1 MTTAESENRAAAVKD
16 SFWRAMMGRTDS
28 PLAEFGRTC
37 NGLATLRAAG
47 VAVDV
52 STLWAASDY
61 GRCDSAQLPIMLAV
75 AGAVVGIGAE

>member
-1 MTTAESENRAAAVKD
+1 MTTAEIENTVEAVRA
-16 SFWRAMMGRTDS
+16 SFWRAMRGQTDS
-28 PLAEFGRTC
+28 PLAELGRTC

-47 VAVDV
+47 VAVDA

-61 GRCDSAQLPIMLAV
+61 GRCDDAQNAIVLAV